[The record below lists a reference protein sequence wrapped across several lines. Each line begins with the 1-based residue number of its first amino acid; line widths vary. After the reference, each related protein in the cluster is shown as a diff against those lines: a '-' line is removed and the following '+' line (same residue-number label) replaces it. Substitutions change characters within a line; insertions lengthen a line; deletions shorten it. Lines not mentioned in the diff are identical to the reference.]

1 MNSGRTDVAHL
12 VWRSFCHDR
21 LVEIFSALIAGAFI
35 GSVLGFV
42 GAGGAMLSVP
52 ILVYFFGFAPQHAS
66 TAALA
71 VVFAAAAAGVIP
83 KLRVHHVLIREA
95 LTIWSLGL
103 VTNVGGAWISH
114 RLSDGALLTGFSLVL
129 IGAGSSMLMRSIKG
143 QEKRIPF
150 AVLTLVSLA
159 IGLMTGLFGIGGG
172 FLAIPV
178 LVLFFHTP
186 QSKAVGTSLLI
197 IAINSLTAFLAHQS
211 IWHEINWNIPV
222 AMAISAI
229 AVTATASHHHARVSP
244 TALRH
249 AFAFL
254 LFAVAGF
261 TLIQTYFFA

>member
-1 MNSGRTDVAHL
+1 
-12 VWRSFCHDR
+12 
-21 LVEIFSALIAGAFI
+21 
-35 GSVLGFV
+35 
-42 GAGGAMLSVP
+42 
-52 ILVYFFGFAPQHAS
+52 
-66 TAALA
+66 
-71 VVFAAAAAGVIP
+71 
-83 KLRVHHVLIREA
+83 
-95 LTIWSLGL
+95 
-103 VTNVGGAWISH
+103 
-114 RLSDGALLTGFSLVL
+114 
-129 IGAGSSMLMRSIKG
+129 MLMRPIKG

-150 AVLTLVSLA
+150 AVLTLVSLT

-178 LVLFFHTP
+178 LVLFFTLHRVKLWVRRFLLLP
-186 QSKAVGTSLLI
+186 SIRSLHFLLI
-197 IAINSLTAFLAHQS
+197 RS